1 MYAYLLRSF
10 GWLFSPKQL
19 VFETG
24 LQLSIGAL
32 TADCSDAGNLA
43 TSQPLTHNLFTI
55 LNNTNVTVRFW
66 EKEIGNFFF
75 FNEGTVGWFF
85 VLFFFLDKL
94 LDKC

>member
-32 TADCSDAGNLA
+32 TADCSDAGNL
-43 TSQPLTHNLFTI
+43 TTFDSQPFYYIKQH
-55 LNNTNVTVRFW
+55 
-66 EKEIGNFFF
+66 
-75 FNEGTVGWFF
+75 
-85 VLFFFLDKL
+85 
-94 LDKC
+94 